1 MILKAMFSSEL
12 LFIFK
17 DALASFESKTTRVAA
32 RFIPFDWLNEKF
44 ENNNEIKIIS
54 FVLHSSLSN
63 GMAISIA
70 MPNVIY
76 A

>member
-1 MILKAMFSSEL
+1 MFFSSEL

-54 FVLHSSLSN
+54 FLYFIVVSPTAWL
-63 GMAISIA
+63 
-70 MPNVIY
+70 
-76 A
+76 

>member
-1 MILKAMFSSEL
+1 KMIQ
-12 LFIFK
+12 IFK

-54 FVLHSSLSN
+54 FLYFIVVSPTAWL
-63 GMAISIA
+63 
-70 MPNVIY
+70 
-76 A
+76 